1 MRRVPVVLARRFRL
15 FALSH
20 HLGLLLGVA
29 EIVRV
34 HHTGAGGALHV
45 PGLVGQPAFVALK
58 TFVDSAFTWW
68 YSTYPAPPGGD
79 PIHTLAGPQI
89 ALSFD
94 LWPRLDSFAFRV
106 VHDFDAGTLVTVAK
120 NSTSFFAVATQAIA
134 LDFGLVQ
141 SRQKHNGTYRL
152 PRSCVPLGTNP
163 TLVADLLLWG
173 FGMKLRALLVVHQRG
188 ITVGDDLLTGD
199 FPRLNAPFAA
209 RLRAVSPRVRH
220 PLGVAWYLCTPL
232 RGRRFVVRIAKTP
245 LRLF

>member
-1 MRRVPVVLARRFRL
+1 LRRVPVVLARRFRL

-45 PGLVGQPAFVALK
+45 PGLVGQPAFVA
-58 TFVDSAFTWW
+58 
-68 YSTYPAPPGGD
+68 PAPPGGD

-173 FGMKLRALLVVHQRG
+173 FGMKLRALLVVHQRR

>member
-1 MRRVPVVLARRFRL
+1 LRRVPVVLARRFRL

-134 LDFGLVQ
+134 
-141 SRQKHNGTYRL
+141 RL

-173 FGMKLRALLVVHQRG
+173 FGMKLRALLVVHQRR

-220 PLGVAWYLCTPL
+220 PLGVAWYFCTPL